1 MNILIVGAG
10 IAGPTLAY
18 WLARHGHRPTLLERA
33 PALRTGGYVID
44 FWGAGFDVAERM
56 GLVPEIRRMGYDVK
70 EVRLVDRRG
79 RRVGGFSAEVFT
91 RFTGGRY
98 VSLPRGDLAA
108 AIHGTLD
115 ARTETIL
122 GDEIRTLED
131 TPNEVHVTFAS
142 GGARSFDLVVGADG
156 LHSQVRALT
165 FGETSRFEKYL
176 GYEVAA
182 LEVAG
187 YRPRDE
193 DVYVLFSERGQQ
205 IGRFAMR
212 GDRTLFLFVWAEPE
226 RRPAPRGP
234 AEQRARLRERFASSG
249 WESARILEAV
259 DTSDEIY
266 FDRVSQI
273 RMDAWTSGRVA
284 LIGDA
289 AHCVSLLAGQGSAL
303 AMIGALVLAGELKA
317 AAGDHRAAFARY
329 EARLRSFI
337 AGKQRAA
344 ERFAGSFAPRTSLG
358 LALRNQLTRLLSI
371 PWFAELTIGRGLRD
385 EIELPALPESI
396 PGTTR

>member
-33 PALRTGGYVID
+33 PALRTGGYVVD
-44 FWGAGFDVAERM
+44 FWGAAFDVAERM
-56 GLVPEIRRMGYDVK
+56 GLVPEIRRLGYDVK
-70 EVRLVDRRG
+70 EVRLLDRGG
-79 RRVGGFSAEVFT
+79 RRVGGFSAEVFA
-91 RFTGGRY
+91 RFTDGRY
-98 VSLPRGDLAA
+98 ISLPRGDLAA
-108 AIHGTLD
+108 AIHGKLD
-115 ARTETIL
+115 ERTETIL

-131 TPNEVHVTFAS
+131 GPDEVRVTLAS
-142 GGARSFDLVVGADG
+142 GGARSFDLVIGADG

-182 LEVAG
+182 IEVAG

-193 DVYVLFSERGQQ
+193 DVYVVYSERGQQ

-212 GDRTLFLFVWAEPE
+212 DDRTLFLLVWAEPE
-226 RRPAPRGP
+226 RRSAPRDP
-234 AEQRARLRERFASSG
+234 AEQRARLRERFANSG

-266 FDRVSQI
+266 IDRVSQI
-273 RMDAWTSGRVA
+273 RMDPWTRGRVA

-303 AMIGALVLAGELKA
+303 AMIGARVLAGELKA
-317 AAGDHRAAFARY
+317 AGGDHRAAFARY

-344 ERFAGSFAPRTSLG
+344 ERFAGAFAPRTSLG

-371 PWFAELTIGRGLRD
+371 PWFAERAMGRGLRD
-385 EIELPALPESI
+385 EIDLSTYA
-396 PGTTR
+396 